1 MGDERMKIM
10 KVMKRLDVVIIGLLL
25 IVSFVPYL
33 MFKNRNKNIDESQ
46 LHAIVTV
53 NGKVLAEIDLSAK
66 KDDEFTI
73 ETSEGNNKIV
83 VHDGGISIV
92 EADCSDGVCVNQ
104 GVAKK
109 PGDMIVCLPHRVI
122 IEVVGTDNGD
132 KEQDVISQ

>member
-1 MGDERMKIM
+1 MKI
-10 KVMKRLDVVIIGLLL
+10 MKRLDVLLIGLLL
-25 IVSFVPYL
+25 VISFVPYL
-33 MFKNRNKNIDESQ
+33 MFKNNKKDINEDN
-46 LHAIVTV
+46 LYAVVTV

-104 GVAKK
+104 GTAKK

-122 IEVVGTDNGD
+122 IEVVGANNNTDG
-132 KEQDVISQ
+132 EDVISQ